1 MRSSD
6 RMRLGMT
13 YMSELAVFPDLSIEE
28 NIRVGAQAL
37 GHADPGARV
46 EELYGVFPALRE
58 KRRAPASSLSG
69 GQRKMLG
76 IAKALAAEPR
86 LLVMDEPSAGL
97 SPLFVKEVIRILS
110 DLRGR
115 GLGAFDRRAE
125 YRLPRSGDAGIRA
138 GRRAYPVLRH
148 GRGNDRQR
156 SAAARLFRTEVMRT
170 IRIGSGAGYSGDRI
184 EPAVELAE
192 KGDIQYLVFECL
204 GERTVALAQQA
215 RMKNPESGYDP
226 LLEERMRAVLPLCA
240 AKGIKIVTNM
250 GAANPLAAARKTAE
264 IAKSLGLSSLKI
276 AAVVGDDV
284 LDACKDGDLPIMEFD
299 GTIKQLG
306 NRLLSANAYLGAEPM
321 AQALSGGADVVI
333 TGRASDPALFLAPM
347 IHAFGWAMDDW
358 NLLGQGTVAG
368 HLLECAGQITGGYF
382 ADPGYKDVQG
392 LARLG
397 FPIGEVGEDGS
408 LVITKVAGSGGAVTA
423 QTCKEQLLYEVHDPR
438 QYIQPDVVADFSQVK
453 VEEIAPDRVR
463 VSGGRGTKRTDTLK
477 VSVGYVDSFI
487 GEGQISYAG
496 PGALARGRLA
506 LEIVRERLKLTG
518 VAASELRFE
527 LIGVDSL
534 HGAEVSA
541 HANEPYEV
549 RVRVA
554 GRTENLREAIRIGN
568 EVETL
573 YTNGP
578 AAGGGAFKSAR
589 DVVAVASV
597 LLPRELAKPSV
608 QFVGA

>member
-1 MRSSD
+1 MR
-6 RMRLGMT
+6 
-13 YMSELAVFPDLSIEE
+13 A
-28 NIRVGAQAL
+28 
-37 GHADPGARV
+37 
-46 EELYGVFPALRE
+46 
-58 KRRAPASSLSG
+58 
-69 GQRKMLG
+69 
-76 IAKALAAEPR
+76 
-86 LLVMDEPSAGL
+86 
-97 SPLFVKEVIRILS
+97 
-110 DLRGR
+110 
-115 GLGAFDRRAE
+115 
-125 YRLPRSGDAGIRA
+125 
-138 GRRAYPVLRH
+138 
-148 GRGNDRQR
+148 
-156 SAAARLFRTEVMRT
+156 

-215 RMKNPESGYDP
+215 RMKNPEDGYDP
-226 LLEERMRAVLPLCA
+226 LLEERMRAVLPVCA
-240 AKGIKIVTNM
+240 SKTIKIVTNM
-250 GAANPLAAARKTAE
+250 GAANPLGAARKTAE

-276 AAVVGDDV
+276 AAVIGDDV
-284 LDACKDGDLPIMEFD
+284 LDACKERDLPIMEFE
-299 GTIKQLG
+299 GSIKKLG

-321 AQALSGGADVVI
+321 AEALSAGADIVI

-347 IHAFGWAMDDW
+347 IHAFGWAMNDW

-382 ADPGYKDVQG
+382 ADPGYKDVPD
-392 LARLG
+392 LAQLG

-408 LVITKVAGSGGAVTA
+408 VVITKVAGSGGAVTA
-423 QTCKEQLLYEVHDPR
+423 LTCKEQLLYEVHDPT
-438 QYIQPDVVADFSQVK
+438 QYIQPDVTADFSQVR
-453 VEEIAPDRVR
+453 VEEIGKDRVR
-463 VSGGRGTKRTDTLK
+463 ISGGRGSKRPATLK

-534 HGAEVSA
+534 HGPQVSA
-541 HANEPYEV
+541 KASEPYEV
-549 RVRVA
+549 RVRVV
-554 GRTENLREAIRIGN
+554 GRTENLREAVRIGN

-597 LLPRELAKPSV
+597 LLPRELAKPQI
-608 QFVGA
+608 QFVGGV

>member
-1 MRSSD
+1 
-6 RMRLGMT
+6 
-13 YMSELAVFPDLSIEE
+13 
-28 NIRVGAQAL
+28 
-37 GHADPGARV
+37 
-46 EELYGVFPALRE
+46 
-58 KRRAPASSLSG
+58 
-69 GQRKMLG
+69 
-76 IAKALAAEPR
+76 
-86 LLVMDEPSAGL
+86 
-97 SPLFVKEVIRILS
+97 
-110 DLRGR
+110 
-115 GLGAFDRRAE
+115 
-125 YRLPRSGDAGIRA
+125 
-138 GRRAYPVLRH
+138 
-148 GRGNDRQR
+148 
-156 SAAARLFRTEVMRT
+156 MRT

-184 EPAVELAE
+184 EPAIELAA

-226 LLEERMRAVLPLCA
+226 LLEERMRAVLPICA

-250 GAANPLAAARKTAE
+250 GAANPEAAARKTAD
-264 IAKSLGLSSLKI
+264 IAKSLGLSALKI

-284 LDACKDGDLPIMEFD
+284 LDACKDGDLEIMEFD
-299 GTIKQLG
+299 GTIRQLG

-321 AQALSGGADVVI
+321 AQALTSGADVVI

-382 ADPGYKDVQG
+382 ADPGYKDVPD

-397 FPIGEVGEDGS
+397 FPIGEVCEDGS

-423 QTCKEQLLYEVHDPR
+423 QTCKEQLLYEVHDPVR
-438 QYIQPDVVADFSQVK
+438 YFQPDVVADFSQVT

-463 VSGGRGTKRTDTLK
+463 VSGGRGAKRTDTLK
-477 VSVGYVDSFI
+477 VSVGYVDSYI

-518 VAASELRFE
+518 VAASEFRFE
-527 LIGVDSL
+527 LVGVDSL
-534 HGAEVSA
+534 HGPEVSA
-541 HANEPYEV
+541 RANEPYEV
-549 RVRVA
+549 RVRVS
-554 GRTENLREAIRIGN
+554 GRTENLREAVRIGN

-578 AAGGGAFKSAR
+578 AAGGGAWKSAR

-597 LLPRELAKPSV
+597 LLPRELAKPQV
-608 QFVGA
+608 RFVGA

>member
-1 MRSSD
+1 
-6 RMRLGMT
+6 
-13 YMSELAVFPDLSIEE
+13 
-28 NIRVGAQAL
+28 
-37 GHADPGARV
+37 
-46 EELYGVFPALRE
+46 
-58 KRRAPASSLSG
+58 
-69 GQRKMLG
+69 
-76 IAKALAAEPR
+76 
-86 LLVMDEPSAGL
+86 
-97 SPLFVKEVIRILS
+97 
-110 DLRGR
+110 
-115 GLGAFDRRAE
+115 
-125 YRLPRSGDAGIRA
+125 
-138 GRRAYPVLRH
+138 
-148 GRGNDRQR
+148 
-156 SAAARLFRTEVMRT
+156 MRT

-192 KGDIQYLVFECL
+192 KGDLQYLVFECL

-215 RMKNPESGYDP
+215 RMKNPDGGYDP

-240 AKGIKIVTNM
+240 ARGIKVVTNM
-250 GAANPLAAARKTAE
+250 GAANPVAAARKTAE

-276 AAVVGDDV
+276 AAIVGDDV
-284 LDACKDGDLPIMEFD
+284 LDACKDGDFPIMEFD

-306 NRLLSANAYLGAEPM
+306 NRLLSANAYLGAEPI
-321 AQALSGGADVVI
+321 AQALTAGADIVI

-382 ADPGYKDVQG
+382 VDPGYKDVAG

-438 QYIQPDVVADFSQVK
+438 RYLQPDVVADFSEVTVDQ
-453 VEEIAPDRVR
+453 IAPDRVR
-463 VSGGRGTKRTDTLK
+463 VSGGRGTQRTDTLK

-506 LEIVRERLKLTG
+506 LEIVRERLQLTG

-527 LIGVDSL
+527 LVGVDSL
-534 HGAEVSA
+534 HGPQVSA
-541 HANEPYEV
+541 QANEPYEV

-554 GRTENLREAIRIGN
+554 GRTENLREAVRIGN

-578 AAGGGAFKSAR
+578 AAGGGAWKSAR

-597 LLPRELAKPSV
+597 LLPRELAKPQI
-608 QFVGA
+608 QFVGAS

>member
-1 MRSSD
+1 
-6 RMRLGMT
+6 
-13 YMSELAVFPDLSIEE
+13 
-28 NIRVGAQAL
+28 
-37 GHADPGARV
+37 
-46 EELYGVFPALRE
+46 
-58 KRRAPASSLSG
+58 
-69 GQRKMLG
+69 
-76 IAKALAAEPR
+76 
-86 LLVMDEPSAGL
+86 
-97 SPLFVKEVIRILS
+97 
-110 DLRGR
+110 
-115 GLGAFDRRAE
+115 
-125 YRLPRSGDAGIRA
+125 
-138 GRRAYPVLRH
+138 
-148 GRGNDRQR
+148 
-156 SAAARLFRTEVMRT
+156 MRT

-184 EPAVELAE
+184 EPAIELAE

-215 RMKNPESGYDP
+215 RMKIPDSGYDP
-226 LLEERMRAVLPLCA
+226 LLEERMRAVLSLCA

-250 GAANPLAAARKTAE
+250 GAANPEAAARKTAE

-276 AAVVGDDV
+276 AAVIGDDV
-284 LDACKDGDLPIMEFD
+284 LDACKAGDFPIMEFD

-306 NRLLSANAYLGAEPM
+306 NRLLSANAYLGAAPM
-321 AQALSGGADVVI
+321 ADALSGGADVVI

-358 NLLGQGTVAG
+358 NLLGKGTVAG

-382 ADPGYKDVQG
+382 ADPPYKDIPD

-408 LVITKVAGSGGAVTA
+408 LVVTKVEGSGGAVTA

-438 QYIQPDVVADFSQVK
+438 QYIQPDVTADFSQVM
-453 VEEIAPDRVR
+453 VEEIGRDRVR
-463 VSGGRGTKRTDTLK
+463 VSGGQGTKRTGTLK

-518 VAASELRFE
+518 VAASELRFD

-534 HGAEVSA
+534 HGQQVST

-549 RVRVA
+549 RVRVT
-554 GRTENLREAIRIGN
+554 GRTENLREAVRIGN

-578 AAGGGAFKSAR
+578 AGGGGAWKSAR

-597 LLPRELAKPSV
+597 LLPRELATP
-608 QFVGA
+608 FVRFVEA